1 MGWPGPCA
9 RGSGRAGSSLL
20 KSWTWLARRS
30 RRANV
35 ASAKKGVEERTMCF
49 LLAGTRGLLL
59 VPRYN
64 IQMQLDSRQARPR
77 RWLQSVAA
85 DSHRLEAAPSAWAL
99 CSGAGAHGRRRP
111 DPAPRAGVA
120 QTRRRQPRARQLA
133 GGRGLFSK
141 TLSLAR
147 VNFLF

>member
-49 LLAGTRGLLL
+49 LLAGTRVLLL

-64 IQMQLDSRQARPR
+64 IKMQLDSRQARPS

-85 DSHRLEAAPSAWAL
+85 DLHRLEAAPAAWAL
-99 CSGAGAHGRRRP
+99 CSGAGGARQAAAAGL
-111 DPAPRAGVA
+111 RAGRWGGA
-120 QTRRRQPRARQLA
+120 DSATPGPRPPAR
-133 GGRGLFSK
+133 GRPGIVFQDLISR
-141 TLSLAR
+141 SS
-147 VNFLF
+147 